1 MNANDF
7 KTLSEELRN
16 LKSAI
21 GRIERILEAEKISF
35 EETEVQ
41 K

>member
-1 MNANDF
+1 MNAQTFQELAN
-7 KTLSEELRN
+7 ELRN

-35 EETEVQ
+35 NEQKVQ